1 MLFSY
6 EDYLV
11 NVRKEQRSARITPH
25 QADPVVIGGL
35 EVISSYKDKML
46 LKI

>member
-11 NVRKEQRSARITPH
+11 NVREEQRRARINPH
-25 QADPVVIGGL
+25 QADPIVIGGL